1 MKTSAEK
8 EPREYFDAL
17 DTKYK
22 MIGVL
27 ASAIKEMRNLGA
39 SAKDIAVVLRH
50 AASEL
55 EADPG

>member
-1 MKTSAEK
+1 MKTPTDSA
-8 EPREYFDAL
+8 L
-17 DTKYK
+17 GTKYK

-27 ASAIKEMRNLGA
+27 ASAIEEMRNLGA